1 VQRQTK
7 KPKNKMSISRILS
20 ECPNVQMSL
29 SELFI
34 EVGQREQLPFLEFL
48 NSPENVKLIKQE
60 VAPGRGKLK
69 TVEARWIQRL
79 PETEVEEGG
88 DILTCTSS
96 NTYGDSTTT
105 YTLETTDTYIASQLI
120 NAADI
125 ARHCQENSRYVLES
139 VMRLMDVI
147 DRKVA
152 SAAATQAVSAI
163 GAWGT
168 DVDGYYSVTGDCLEI
183 TTELGS
189 AELNPFALAD
199 ILQATR
205 MANYP
210 AAPIAFGGAAMQRY
224 ANAVQAGCC
233 TQYGI
238 DLLAIS
244 QQNGF
249 GFAYDA
255 RLAAAQGSQTKALV
269 TTAGAMQ
276 WLSFNMAEWNAG
288 ITPVAGSNYSKTI
301 AFTPAG
307 LPVDLTM
314 KDDCGNLSIVVTHTG
329 KLVTLPTDI
338 YESGD
343 KYAGV
348 NYVNCVSIVNP

>member
-1 VQRQTK
+1 
-7 KPKNKMSISRILS
+7 MSISRILS
-20 ECPNVQMSL
+20 ECPQIQRPL
-29 SELFI
+29 GELFI

-48 NSPENVKLIKQE
+48 NSPENARQIRLDVS
-60 VAPGRGKLK
+60 PGGGKLR

-79 PETEVEEGG
+79 PETEVEEGAS
-88 DILTCTSS
+88 ILTCTST
-96 NTYGDSTTT
+96 NTYGDSTET
-105 YTLETTDTYIASQLI
+105 YTLETTDTYVASQAI
-120 NAADI
+120 SAEDI
-125 ARHCQENSRYVLES
+125 ARHCQENNRYILES

-152 SAAATQAVSAI
+152 SAAAVQAVAAK
-163 GAWGT
+163 GRWGT
-168 DVDGYYSVTGDCLEI
+168 EVSGYYTVNGSNELVIATRQTG
-183 TTELGS
+183 GQ
-189 AELNPFALAD
+189 ALNEFALAD

-210 AAPIAFGGAAMQRY
+210 GAPIAFGGAEMQRY

-233 TQYGI
+233 TQFGI
-238 DLLAIS
+238 DLAAIS
-244 QQNGF
+244 AQNGF

-255 RLAAAQGSQTKALV
+255 RLAAALGSQLKNLI
-269 TTAGAMQ
+269 TTPGAMQ
-276 WLSFNMAEWNAG
+276 WISFNLAQWNAG
-288 ITPVAGSNYSKTI
+288 VQPVAGSNYSKTV

-314 KDDCGNLSIVVTHTG
+314 KDDCGNLSIVLTHTG

-338 YESGD
+338 YEAAD

-348 NYVNCVSIVNP
+348 NYVNAVLITNP